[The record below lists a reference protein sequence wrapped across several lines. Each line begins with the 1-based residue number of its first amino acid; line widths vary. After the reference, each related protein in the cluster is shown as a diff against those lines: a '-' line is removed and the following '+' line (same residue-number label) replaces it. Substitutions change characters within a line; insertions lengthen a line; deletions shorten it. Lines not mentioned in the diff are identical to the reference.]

1 MLFDQPARAKAALA
15 DERINA
21 CPESE
26 STPVLKSLE
35 SLVKSLALAITALS
49 QLPLIL
55 TFIRFWLSNAH
66 ANPRRGAP
74 HLI

>member
-26 STPVLKSLE
+26 STPVLKSL
-35 SLVKSLALAITALS
+35 VKSLSLAITALS